1 MIHREKLKTHSE
13 VQTSF
18 IPQHYKKFVPV
29 VALNKRKQPMSL
41 LLLNAV
47 NEHHFSSDIPNR
59 ILDMVSNHIF
69 ENCEGLI
76 ALQRSP
82 SLYHCYFCCYFNSVT
97 KAPITCSKS
106 SDWFLYEETLVAH
119 WLRNRTFVTSPRKS
133 GVEEGLQICYV
144 FADSITFK

>member
-18 IPQHYKKFVPV
+18 IPWHYKKFVPV

-69 ENCEGLI
+69 ENWEGLI
-76 ALQRSP
+76 AP
-82 SLYHCYFCCYFNSVT
+82 
-97 KAPITCSKS
+97 
-106 SDWFLYEETLVAH
+106 
-119 WLRNRTFVTSPRKS
+119 
-133 GVEEGLQICYV
+133 
-144 FADSITFK
+144 